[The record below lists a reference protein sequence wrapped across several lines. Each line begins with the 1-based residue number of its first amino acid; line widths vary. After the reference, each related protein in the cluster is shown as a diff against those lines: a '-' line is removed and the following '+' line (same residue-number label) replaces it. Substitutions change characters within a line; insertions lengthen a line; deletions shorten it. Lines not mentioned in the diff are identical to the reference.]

1 MELEMS
7 QRFLGK
13 TIVVTGGSTGIG
25 LASAQAFLQEGAAR
39 VYITGRNTTTL
50 VAAAA
55 QLGPQSVAV
64 AGDVANL
71 ADLEK
76 LKLEIERRGDQLDVI
91 FANAGVAETNVFGAT
106 AEAQFDR
113 VFGINVKG
121 LFFSVQTLSPLLR
134 DGGAIV
140 LTSSIAANKGSANF
154 SLYSATKAAVR
165 SFARTWAN
173 DLKGRGIRV
182 NVVSPGATKTEILA
196 GSNLTE
202 EQKAGF
208 AAFVQST
215 APAGR
220 MAVPEEIAGPVL
232 FLASSDAS
240 YINGAELSVDGG
252 LAQI

>member
-1 MELEMS
+1 MS

-39 VYITGRNTTTL
+39 VYITGRNKTTL
-50 VAAAA
+50 AAAAA
-55 QLGPQSVAV
+55 QLGPQSVAI

-76 LKLEIERRGDQLDVI
+76 LKLEIESRGDQLDVI
-91 FANAGVAETNVFGAT
+91 FANAGVAETNAFGAT
-106 AEAQFDR
+106 DEAQFDR
-113 VFGINVKG
+113 IFGINVKG
-121 LFFSVQTLSPLLR
+121 LFFSVQTLTPLLR

-140 LTSSIAANKGSANF
+140 LTASIVANKGMANF
-154 SLYSATKAAVR
+154 SLYNASKAAVR

-173 DLKGRGIRV
+173 DLKARGIRV
-182 NVVSPGATKTEILA
+182 NAVSPGVTETPIFEGL
-196 GSNLTE
+196 GLTD

-208 AAFVQST
+208 FAYVQST

-220 MAVPEEIAGPVL
+220 VAAPAEIAGPVL

-240 YINGAELSVDGG
+240 YINGVELSVDGG
-252 LAQI
+252 FAQV